1 MLLLLVGAGSFCR
14 HLDAAIAAKLLTTRP
29 CSSSSSC
36 HVPCACL
43 PCSLD
48 IPELHAQQRLPS
60 DTYNQVAAQP
70 LPQAQAPRV
79 NYGLLGS
86 SSAGGGSRAPAAEP
100 LAPYAGVQQRGLIPG
115 TPSRDQGEEQALQLS
130 QEAAIQLSQEA
141 AQQPLAQAH
150 IPFAQSRID
159 TARIARR
166 KAATAAIAAR
176 AYKPPTAPPQAP
188 AARGLFGSAGP
199 GAPQQQQA
207 ASSGLARQISG
218 GQQSLLN
225 FGFTVQQQQAQQPP
239 AVSTGPDDMDMS

>member
-1 MLLLLVGAGSFCR
+1 
-14 HLDAAIAAKLLTTRP
+14 
-29 CSSSSSC
+29 
-36 HVPCACL
+36 VPCACL

-141 AQQPLAQAH
+141 AQQQQQVMQQQPLAQAH

-188 AARGLFGSAGP
+188 AARGRFGSAGT